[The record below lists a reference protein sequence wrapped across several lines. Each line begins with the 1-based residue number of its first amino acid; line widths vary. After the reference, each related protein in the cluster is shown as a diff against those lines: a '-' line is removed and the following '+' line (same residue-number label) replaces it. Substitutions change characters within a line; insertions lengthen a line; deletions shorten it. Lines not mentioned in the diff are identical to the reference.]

1 VTAIMGS
8 ERARRAR
15 SAAREAGSRCDPSA
29 TSTAEGRRR
38 RSWRGVLAAFT
49 LGVTMAGLAVGTP
62 SAWADGHEGQA
73 ARGAAVYAFSCAVCH
88 GATGGGFAEA
98 VAAFPA
104 GYRDCAACHQP
115 TNAPQMPGSQVGL
128 GTMAFSLGDPPALA
142 EPGRLARF
150 GTGGALLRYL
160 RATMPRWAPG
170 SLDDGAYLDVTAHLL
185 RMVGAL
191 GENETLDRDGL
202 DERRLE

>member
-1 VTAIMGS
+1 MRVGRGL
-8 ERARRAR
+8 E
-15 SAAREAGSRCDPSA
+15 
-29 TSTAEGRRR
+29 AEGN
-38 RSWRGVLAAFT
+38 RSRGDGGRAGRCRPGDPRGGIAAALVALVVLAI
-49 LGVTMAGLAVGTP
+49 GLGTP
-62 SAWADGHEGQA
+62 APRADADADGQP
-73 ARGAAVYAFSCAVCH
+73 ARGAAIYAFSCAVCH
-88 GATGGGFAEA
+88 GATGQGFAEA

-104 GYRDCAACHQP
+104 DYRDCASCHQP

-150 GTGGALLRYL
+150 GTGGALLHYL

-170 SLDDGAYLDVTAHLL
+170 SLDGGAYLDVTAHLL

-202 DERRLE
+202 DDRRLE